1 MEKILIKG
9 AGDLA
14 SGIAWRLQRAGF
26 PIIMTEIEKPL
37 TVRLTVSYSNA
48 VYENEVNIEGIK
60 GKLVNSYQEAQEVIA
75 QDKIA
80 VILENHKNK
89 QILLDGNITNDT
101 ISKWNNFVD
110 NKDKLEYVLGTAA
123 LFYDSI
129 MDYNDKLKMLKK
141 L

>member
-37 TVRLTVSYSNA
+37 TVRLIVSYSNA

-80 VILENHKNK
+80 VIVDENADIVK
-89 QILLDGNITNDT
+89 
-101 ISKWNNFVD
+101 
-110 NKDKLEYVLGTAA
+110 EYKP
-123 LFYDSI
+123 DI
-129 MDYNDKLKMLKK
+129 NH
-141 L
+141 

>member
-80 VILENHKNK
+80 VIVDENADIAKEYKPDIIIDAINVTIAITILFTYSHSIFSFDAESFNK
-89 QILLDGNITNDT
+89 FCTFL
-101 ISKWNNFVD
+101 
-110 NKDKLEYVLGTAA
+110 
-123 LFYDSI
+123 
-129 MDYNDKLKMLKK
+129 
-141 L
+141 